1 MNHKPSLVEAFLTHL
16 LNFLYTLHS
25 LQSRSHKITIIFNG
39 TVASLFE
46 FESRVLCK
54 MNKEEE
60 KTYNTNILSV
70 SSTESL
76 GPANLTGIA
85 LQIEVLSAFRTAEA
99 EYLEI

>member
-1 MNHKPSLVEAFLTHL
+1 
-16 LNFLYTLHS
+16 
-25 LQSRSHKITIIFNG
+25 
-39 TVASLFE
+39 
-46 FESRVLCK
+46 

-99 EYLEI
+99 EYLEIWFYNLFAILYCRYEQK